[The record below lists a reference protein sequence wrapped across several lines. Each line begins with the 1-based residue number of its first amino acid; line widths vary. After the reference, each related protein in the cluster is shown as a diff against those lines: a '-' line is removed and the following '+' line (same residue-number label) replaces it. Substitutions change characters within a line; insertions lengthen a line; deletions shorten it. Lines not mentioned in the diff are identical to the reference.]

1 MGNRYVIKKV
11 VGREVSDGA
20 GVKLKRIIGQPALR
34 SLDPFLMLDEF
45 GSQDAQDYLAG
56 FPSHPH
62 RGFQTVTYMLDG
74 KMGHKDSK
82 GNAGTIGTGG
92 IQWMNAGRGI
102 IHEEMP
108 QQSEG
113 LLRGF
118 QLWINLPAAEKMS
131 EPGYQ
136 DISPERVPQLQ
147 IEDYAIVK
155 VLAGTF
161 QHVAGPISTQTVR
174 PLFLDLSFSAA
185 GGLSVPVSESAN
197 AFVYCYSEYI
207 EIGETVLRAGELAV
221 LSPGNVIQLSGVNN
235 AQAILLAAEPIGE
248 PVVQYGPFVMNTEQ
262 EINQALGDYQSGKLA

>member
-1 MGNRYVIKKV
+1 MTIRQVSKTVI
-11 VGREVSDGA
+11 GREVSDGA

-34 SLDPFLMLDEF
+34 ALDPFLMLDEF
-45 GSQDAQDYLAG
+45 GSEDAQDYVAG

-74 KMGHKDSK
+74 LMSHKDSK
-82 GNAGTIGTGG
+82 GNNGTIGAGG

-136 DISPERVPQLQ
+136 DIDPEKVPELQ
-147 IEDYAIVK
+147 IEDHASVK
-155 VLAGTF
+155 ILAGEF
-161 QHVAGPISTQTVR
+161 QNISGPVSTQTVD
-174 PLFLDLSFSAA
+174 PLFLDMVFTKQ
-185 GGLSVPVSESAN
+185 GNLSVPVSDSAN
-197 AFVYCYSEYI
+197 VFVYCYAQQI
-207 EIGETVLRAGELAV
+207 QIGESVVRAGELVV
-221 LSPGNVIQLSGVNN
+221 LSSGTEVSLSGEGN
-235 AQAILLAAEPIGE
+235 AKAILLAAEPIGE

-262 EINQALGDYQSGKLA
+262 EINQAMMDYQSGKLA